1 MKSFKSFILNEE
13 ELSDDKH
20 VHRIDNTK
28 ISDFSSNMN
37 TYHHKKDWTESA
49 LLNKEDTPKKGWKKS
64 TGVFATDAH
73 SVAPYASPRG
83 TNFVQ
88 HYDQDGNSQL
98 AFDEKDKEK
107 IKAHRPIV
115 SSFPKE
121 RFKHIETSG
130 ESFSE
135 NPGKPE
141 KQSTIKNP
149 VKFMQQNGH
158 NVQFVPDLKDYK
170 RNLEKNK
177 IEHNSEGL

>member
-1 MKSFKSFILNEE
+1 LVLQKIKQGKQMKSFKSFILNEE

-49 LLNKEDTPKKGWKKS
+49 LLNKEDTPKK
-64 TGVFATDAH
+64 
-73 SVAPYASPRG
+73 
-83 TNFVQ
+83 
-88 HYDQDGNSQL
+88 
-98 AFDEKDKEK
+98 
-107 IKAHRPIV
+107 
-115 SSFPKE
+115 
-121 RFKHIETSG
+121 ETSG